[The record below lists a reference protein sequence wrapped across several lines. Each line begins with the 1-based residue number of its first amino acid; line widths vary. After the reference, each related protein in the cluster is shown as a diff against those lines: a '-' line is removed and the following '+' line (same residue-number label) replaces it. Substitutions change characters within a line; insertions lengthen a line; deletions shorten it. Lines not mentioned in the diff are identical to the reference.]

1 MKRFL
6 FVLPV
11 IFLSA
16 TVSYAQ
22 IAGIDMSGLAVLTD
36 DGDGEDPDLNNRGQ
50 LMCFSDEYPNG
61 IPCRTRAE
69 CVSSGLPADQ
79 CALDFP
85 QGS

>member
-6 FVLPV
+6 FVFPL
-11 IFLSA
+11 ILLTT
-16 TVSYAQ
+16 TVSHAQ
-22 IAGIDMSGLAVLTD
+22 IAGIDLSGLVVLTD
-36 DGDGEDPDLNNRGQ
+36 EADGEDPDLDNRGP

-79 CALDFP
+79 CALGFP
-85 QGS
+85 QDP